1 MISEITDL
9 DRILVAAGDVII
21 NDGYDAVSLERIAQ
35 RADVDADRIDA
46 MFPSVGDILV
56 SMLNREFAAMYR
68 GIVDHIERDEKGGLL
83 SRIYL
88 YTLSTIYERPLAKT
102 LFVIDRDALNA
113 IMRHSHSFS
122 YVPQIGVRAE
132 MIERLQQA
140 GMVRPEVDARAL
152 SHVISTYS
160 AGIAITAPH
169 DDLDVVIRGFCDLLS
184 RSADTAVVDTRPGK
198 AVYYDWASSLTLPT
212 SPPAEGDR

>member
-198 AVYYDWASSLTLPT
+198 AVYYDWASSLTLPK
-212 SPPAEGDR
+212 SPPADGDR

>member
-169 DDLDVVIRGFCDLLS
+169 HDLDVVIRGFCDLLS

-198 AVYYDWASSLTLPT
+198 AVYYDWASSLTLPK
-212 SPPAEGDR
+212 SPPADGDR

>member
-1 MISEITDL
+1 MTTDASDL
-9 DRILVAAGDVII
+9 DRILDAAGDVIM
-21 NDGYDAVSLERIAQ
+21 NDGYDAVSVGRIAQ
-35 RADVDADRIDA
+35 RADIAPERIA
-46 MFPSVGDILV
+46 ALFPSTADVLV

-68 GIVDHIERDEKGGLL
+68 GIVDHIERDERGGLL

-140 GMVRPEVDARAL
+140 GMVRPEVDARAV
-152 SHVISTYS
+152 SYAISTYS

-184 RSADTAVVDTRPGK
+184 RSVDAAVDDTRPGK
-198 AVYYDWASSLTLPT
+198 IVYYDWASSLTVRT
-212 SPPAEGDR
+212 ARSSDDAR

>member
-1 MISEITDL
+1 MISERTDL
-9 DRILVAAGDVII
+9 DRILEAAGDVIV

-35 RADVDADRIDA
+35 RADIDVARIDA
-46 MFPSVGDILV
+46 MFSNVGDVLV

-132 MIERLQQA
+132 MIERLQRA
-140 GMVRPEVDARAL
+140 GMVRPEVDARAV

-184 RSADTAVVDTRPGK
+184 RSVDAVVSDTRPGK
-198 AVYYDWASSLTLPT
+198 IVYYDWASSLTLPKE
-212 SPPAEGDR
+212 PPSDEH

>member
-212 SPPAEGDR
+212 SPPADGDR

>member
-9 DRILVAAGDVII
+9 DRILEAAGDVIV

-35 RADVDADRIDA
+35 RADIDAERIDA
-46 MFPSVGDILV
+46 MFSNVGDVLV

-68 GIVDHIERDEKGGLL
+68 GIVDHIERDERGGLL

-140 GMVRPEVDARAL
+140 GMVRPEVDARAV

-184 RSADTAVVDTRPGK
+184 RSVDAAVSDTGPGK
-198 AVYYDWASSLTLPT
+198 AVYYDWASSLTLPK
-212 SPPAEGDR
+212 SPPSDDVR

>member
-9 DRILVAAGDVII
+9 DRILEAAGDVIV

-35 RADVDADRIDA
+35 RADIDVERIDA
-46 MFPSVGDILV
+46 MFSNVGDVLV

-132 MIERLQQA
+132 MIERLQRA
-140 GMVRPEVDARAL
+140 GMVRPEVDARAV

-184 RSADTAVVDTRPGK
+184 RSVDAVVSDTRPGK
-198 AVYYDWASSLTLPT
+198 IVYYDWASSLTLPKD
-212 SPPAEGDR
+212 PPSDEH

>member
-9 DRILVAAGDVII
+9 DRILEAAGDVIV

-35 RADVDADRIDA
+35 RADIDIERIDA
-46 MFPSVGDILV
+46 MFSNVGDVLV

-132 MIERLQQA
+132 MIERLQRA
-140 GMVRPEVDARAL
+140 GMVRPEVDARDRK
-152 SHVISTYS
+152 S
-160 AGIAITAPH
+160 
-169 DDLDVVIRGFCDLLS
+169 VV
-184 RSADTAVVDTRPGK
+184 
-198 AVYYDWASSLTLPT
+198 
-212 SPPAEGDR
+212 

>member
-1 MISEITDL
+1 MISETTDL
-9 DRILVAAGDVII
+9 DRILAAAGDVIV
-21 NDGYDAVSLERIAQ
+21 NDGYEAVSLERIAQ
-35 RADVDADRIDA
+35 RADLDAARIDA
-46 MFPSVGDILV
+46 MFSSVGDVLV

-68 GIVDHIERDEKGGLL
+68 GIVDHIERDERGGLL

-132 MIERLQQA
+132 MIERLQRA
-140 GMVRPEVDARAL
+140 GMVRPEVDARAV

-184 RSADTAVVDTRPGK
+184 RSVDAAVSDTGPGK
-198 AVYYDWASSLTLPT
+198 VVYYDWASSLTLPR
-212 SPPAEGDR
+212 SPRNDDVR

>member
-35 RADVDADRIDA
+35 RADADADRIDA

-132 MIERLQQA
+132 MIERLQRV
-140 GMVRPEVDARAL
+140 GGWSLGHDAPACCRGGRIASQHIRAL
-152 SHVISTYS
+152 TVDHSKA
-160 AGIAITAPH
+160 AGLPLQH
-169 DDLDVVIRGFCDLLS
+169 PVDDFVLGHYC
-184 RSADTAVVDTRPGK
+184 T
-198 AVYYDWASSLTLPT
+198 
-212 SPPAEGDR
+212 